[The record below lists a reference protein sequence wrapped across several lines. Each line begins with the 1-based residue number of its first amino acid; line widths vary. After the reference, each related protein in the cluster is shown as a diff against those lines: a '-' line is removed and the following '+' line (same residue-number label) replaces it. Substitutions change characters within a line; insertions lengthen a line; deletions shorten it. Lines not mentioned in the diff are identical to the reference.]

1 MRKKTFM
8 VIINLLLTM
17 KRFLTSLM
25 AVASIAMLIPAC
37 STDATEN
44 FEPTVPMKQ
53 MTLTVADDVDMRTEI
68 ADNGTIVWSE
78 EESLK
83 VFETVDGLSTA
94 TTTTSFTKTGDFG
107 TFGVE
112 FPENTTATEFVY
124 NAVSPAS
131 AWWNNANSNSD
142 PSNVEFI
149 LPTTQKPSASSFD
162 PVADILIANTQTF
175 TAQPSEIQF
184 GFARI
189 VGMGKMTIKN
199 LASEAFIKTV
209 TITVEGHDLSNG
221 IYYNLNT
228 GLATGEYYKPANQI
242 ILDYSEQEIYAN
254 NMDVHFACF
263 PFAMSESDVLKVVVT
278 TSANEVFT
286 KEISMEGKEKLLAFA
301 EGRRTVFGL
310 NMAGIENS
318 NGPKTYNK
326 VTSLAEITEGEYIIT
341 NGDYYLPSAATN
353 AGPGVF
359 TLASQEITF
368 VDGSYTGVVDNTVRW
383 FFTGDNENG
392 FYIQNADGDYLYTTN
407 TNNGIRVA
415 DTDNAWKFSI
425 HPEAAD
431 ANADFAMQD
440 QATNR
445 FCAIYVASG
454 TPSNWRCY
462 TSATASNYQVNEG
475 IIHLY
480 KVGQPDT
487 RVALDTPTGLAFEV
501 SEDDAKQVTVTW
513 NSVENADEY
522 TVTCAEAEAI
532 EVEGESAVLT
542 FPSFSTDYEVSVV
555 AMPAANDEA
564 HKPSAAATITV
575 TTGQNTAS
583 VPGTIAGLLQYVG
596 EVANNASVS
605 VADFNNGTV
614 DAYIAANSAVH
625 TDIISVVD
633 NTGEPYSGIAVYGT
647 ALESNTALV
656 EGKKVTLNLSD
667 ATVKNYNGLYE
678 LLDVEFTVSE
688 ESATIVVPTITA
700 EQLNSNAYMG
710 MYVKLANVTAPA
722 TSGTWSGNKT
732 LTDSNGTSFKV
743 YTKGSA
749 LTSIQYTGGATG
761 TIWGIASNY
770 NGAQLA
776 PTKESDLADFTVS
789 GIEFAETAFTVA
801 ATATSLEIPFTL
813 IGEATADY
821 IASLDYTTGTTMQ
834 NFAAA
839 VEGTNIVC
847 TFDANADA
855 TGKQATIVV
864 KFNNDQEDVT
874 LTIEQGAAGAAVEQ
888 TEGMDIFGT
897 TGVKNGSDSISW
909 TGTNFMVTNN
919 KTSSSSA
926 IRTQDSDH
934 YRIYAHSD
942 LVVTPLN
949 GITISKVVFTCPAA
963 SAASAAS
970 YTSALAAALG
980 ENAEV
985 DGAVVTLT
993 ETITAAKTWTPTAQT
1008 RLTNVEITYT
1018 AGQGG
1023 GDEPEPE
1030 PVQLQQPAPSV
1041 SGTTVSWAAIA
1052 NASSYAYTTNGG
1064 TTTVNTNATSL
1075 DCSDWAA
1082 GTYNVQVRAEGDG
1095 TNFTTSEWSTAVTVT
1110 IEEQGGGDEPA
1121 TGGYTKITSLTDL
1134 TDGEYIVT
1142 AYTGSKY
1149 IALPTEPTLNSGK
1162 ITGAEIT
1169 VTDNTISESD
1179 AEGYVW
1185 TITKSGNYYTLS
1197 YGSKSLYHSN
1207 GGASGTNLTYD
1218 TSTSYPW
1225 SITFEKDVFKF
1236 AGVASGTVKTRGM
1249 TYRIGSANV
1258 FGGYSLS
1265 NFETTEYKGITLFKK
1280 KN

>member
-1 MRKKTFM
+1 
-8 VIINLLLTM
+8 M

-83 VFETVDGLSTA
+83 VFETADGLSTA
-94 TTTTSFTKTGDFG
+94 TTTTSFTKTGDYG

-112 FPENTTATEFVY
+112 FPVNTTATEFVY

-131 AWWNNANSNSD
+131 AWWNSDSNSD

-149 LPTTQKPSASSFD
+149 LPTTQTPSASSFD
-162 PVADILIANTQTF
+162 PAADILIANTQTF

-228 GLATGEYYKPANQI
+228 GLATGKYYKPANQI
-242 ILDYSEQEIYAN
+242 ILDYSEQEISAN
-254 NMDVHFACF
+254 DMDVHFACF
-263 PFAMSESDVLKVVVT
+263 PFAMSESDVMKVVIT

-353 AGPGVF
+353 AGPAIF
-359 TLASQEITF
+359 SLESQEIAF

-383 FFTGDNENG
+383 FFTRDNENG

-407 TNNGIRVA
+407 DNNGIRVA
-415 DTDNAWKFSI
+415 GTKNAWKFSI

-445 FCAIYVASG
+445 FCAIAIYVASG
-454 TPSNWRCY
+454 TPTNWRCY
-462 TSATASNYQVNEG
+462 TSATANNYQVNEG

-575 TTGQNTAS
+575 TTGENTAS

-605 VADFNNGTV
+605 VASFNNGTV

-656 EGKKVTLNLSD
+656 EGKKVTLDLSG
-667 ATVKNYNGLYE
+667 ATVKNYSGLYE
-678 LLDVEFTVSE
+678 LLGVEFTVSE

-813 IGEATADY
+813 IGEATAAY

-864 KFNNDQEDVT
+864 KFNNGQEDVT

-888 TEGMDIFGT
+888 TEGLDIFGT

-919 KTSSSSA
+919 KASSTTA
-926 IRTQDSDH
+926 IRTQDTDH
-934 YRIYAHSD
+934 YRMYAKSD
-942 LVVTPLN
+942 LVITPLN
-949 GITISKVVFTCPAA
+949 GATITKVVFTCENPTYA
-963 SAASAAS
+963 SNLK
-970 YTSALAAALG
+970 TALG
-980 ENAEV
+980 ANESV
-985 DGAVVTLT
+985 SGTVVTLT
-993 ETITAAKTWTPTAQT
+993 ETITAAKTWSLTAQV
-1008 RLTNVEITYT
+1008 RLNNIEITYL

-1030 PVQLQQPAPSV
+1030 PVQLATPAPSV

-1095 TNFTTSEWSTAVTVT
+1095 TNFTTSAWSAAVTVT

-1121 TGGYTKITSLTDL
+1121 TGGYTKITSLDDL

-1142 AYTGSKY
+1142 AYVNGAYMAMSATSLSDKING
-1149 IALPTEPTLNSGK
+1149 TEL
-1162 ITGAEIT
+1162 T
-1169 VTDNTISESD
+1169 VNNNTISESD

-1185 TITKSGNYYTLS
+1185 QLIQNGSDFALYNGEKYLYYKSGTDLDNDT
-1197 YGSKSLYHSN
+1197 
-1207 GGASGTNLTYD
+1207 TD
-1218 TSTSYPW
+1218 TSRWTISCTDGVF
-1225 SITFEKDVFKF
+1225 TFLSTISSTR
-1236 AGVASGTVKTRGM
+1236 ALLWQNSGAR
-1249 TYRIGSANV
+1249 
-1258 FGGYSLS
+1258 FGGYS
-1265 NFETTEYKGITLFKK
+1265 TTNQSGYTAITLFKK
-1280 KN
+1280 N